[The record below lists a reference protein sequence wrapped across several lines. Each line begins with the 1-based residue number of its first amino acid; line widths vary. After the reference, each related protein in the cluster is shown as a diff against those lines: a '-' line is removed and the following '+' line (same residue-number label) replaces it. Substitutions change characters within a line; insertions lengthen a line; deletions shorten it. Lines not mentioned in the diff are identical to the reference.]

1 MNNNRTKLKSQLFY
15 TGLFLYCVPTILQTT
30 LLVET
35 SYWNELFVYL
45 RYIAF
50 YFGIVLIADEHIAFK
65 DGKWFHPYLTDIRR
79 SLWCF
84 LILAV
89 AGISALVCG
98 DRSFLACVIFIM
110 ASGSIDLDDIVK
122 AVLTMLSVTVMLTG
136 GLCAYG
142 VIEDLMFKR
151 QDIPIRHALGFNY
164 PSTMMSDLFF
174 IVVLYCWVMKM
185 ELSLLDMLLS
195 LIHI

>member
-79 SLWCF
+79 DEFSKFFFFWDLLQKENWPD
-84 LILAV
+84 
-89 AGISALVCG
+89 ALT
-98 DRSFLACVIFIM
+98 I
-110 ASGSIDLDDIVK
+110 
-122 AVLTMLSVTVMLTG
+122 
-136 GLCAYG
+136 
-142 VIEDLMFKR
+142 
-151 QDIPIRHALGFNY
+151 
-164 PSTMMSDLFF
+164 
-174 IVVLYCWVMKM
+174 
-185 ELSLLDMLLS
+185 
-195 LIHI
+195 

>member
-65 DGKWFHPYLTDIRR
+65 DGKWFHPYLTDI
-79 SLWCF
+79 
-84 LILAV
+84 
-89 AGISALVCG
+89 
-98 DRSFLACVIFIM
+98 
-110 ASGSIDLDDIVK
+110 
-122 AVLTMLSVTVMLTG
+122 
-136 GLCAYG
+136 
-142 VIEDLMFKR
+142 
-151 QDIPIRHALGFNY
+151 
-164 PSTMMSDLFF
+164 
-174 IVVLYCWVMKM
+174 
-185 ELSLLDMLLS
+185 LS